1 MQPVGV
7 QLRLHLRPVG
17 AQTNVQRTSEGHTPP
32 ALGQQAQQA
41 TSAGLVRVILG
52 GVTHASRILV
62 PACPAWTAT
71 LRHMTRTAARKLAAY
86 MRTQGYRCACAAA
99 WWGGNTTGSSCGC
112 SALG

>member
-86 MRTQGYRCACAAA
+86 MRTQGYRVRVRRRVVGRQHY
-99 WWGGNTTGSSCGC
+99 WVVVR
-112 SALG
+112 L

>member
-1 MQPVGV
+1 MQPVGC
-7 QLRLHLRPVG
+7 P
-17 AQTNVQRTSEGHTPP
+17 TNAAITPCGCTNERTANIRGPYP
-32 ALGQQAQQA
+32 AALGQQAQQA

-86 MRTQGYRCACAAA
+86 MRTQGYRVRVRRRVVGRQHY
-99 WWGGNTTGSSCGC
+99 WVVVR
-112 SALG
+112 L